1 MDKTSKHVV
10 VAITGASG
18 TCYGLRLMEWLLQHD
33 VRITALVSSAGGQVL
48 SHETGLAWPE
58 ETGARLE
65 MLRGYF
71 NCEEPLQ
78 YYEEKNLLAPVASGS
93 AAPDAVVVVP
103 CSMGSL
109 ARIAAGISDNLIE
122 RVADVALKEHRP
134 LILVPRETPL
144 NALHLENMLR
154 LARAGAC
161 ILPAMPAFYHQPG
174 EISDLIDFV
183 VGKILDSLGEE
194 HHLFQRW
201 GSEPLT

>member
-1 MDKTSKHVV
+1 MDKTNKHMV

-18 TCYGLRLMEWLLQHD
+18 TCYGLRLIKWLLQHD
-33 VRITALVSSAGGQVL
+33 VQITALISRAGGQVL
-48 SHETGLAWPE
+48 SHETGLAWPDE
-58 ETGARLE
+58 PGARLE

-71 NCEEPLQ
+71 NCSDQLQ
-78 YYEEKNLLAPVASGS
+78 YYDERNFLAPVASGS

-122 RVADVALKEHRP
+122 RAADVALKEHRS

-144 NALHLENMLR
+144 NVLHLENMLR

-174 EISDLIDFV
+174 KISDLIDFV
-183 VGKILDSLGEE
+183 VGKILDSLGED

-201 GSEPLT
+201 GSESLT